1 MAHVLKDS
9 MNHYAIEV
17 SRGPK
22 HVSCI
27 VRFGGEVEY
36 KKYPLT
42 KMITDHEYQTN
53 SGEYQFDRR
62 WERVLH
68 GDPNT
73 PDPKH
78 ERLKAELKDLH
89 HAIDSFLSGMLP
101 VTDKARRLL
110 ERLRLDPTAT
120 SAPQSTNEEDNTMAT
135 KKVKKVKKAKV
146 PKEGAPRKAKLAPDA
161 KITLIAEKSFHEG
174 SVRSKCFAVIQKHK
188 ELTVAEYLKHCSGRE
203 IKKAQALS
211 CLAKLAE
218 TDQKVTTVKV
228 D

>member
-22 HVSCI
+22 HVNCI
-27 VRFGGEVEY
+27 IRINGEVEY
-36 KKYPLT
+36 KKFPLT
-42 KMITDHEYQTN
+42 KMINDHEYHTN
-53 SGEYQFDRR
+53 DGQYQFDRR

-78 ERLKAELKDLH
+78 ERLTAELRDLH
-89 HAIDSFLSGMLP
+89 HVIDSFLSGILP

-120 SAPQSTNEEDNTMAT
+120 SAPQPTNDEEDDMAT
-135 KKVKKVKKAKV
+135 KKKKVKKEGGKVRSGACAKV
-146 PKEGAPRKAKLAPDA
+146 HEIATKLGKTAPRAEVIEACVKAG
-161 KITLIAEKSFHEG
+161 INKSTA
-174 SVRSKCFAVIQKHK
+174 STQYQKWLHHNDK
-188 ELTVAEYLKHCSGRE
+188 G
-203 IKKAQALS
+203 
-211 CLAKLAE
+211 
-218 TDQKVTTVKV
+218 
-228 D
+228 